1 MKLKYLP
8 FCLLCLP
15 LACFACRLP
24 ALLAACLLCLPFA
37 EFFWNYSENFL
48 KIFWENFEKKI
59 FKKIFFQKKFEKIL
73 KKIFFIFIVLIF
85 KIRAQFIEV
94 QKWPKNFFLVKN
106 IKMMDMIPTSA
117 VEGCISLPSFQMEIP
132 PSVWWFYTLLFR

>member
-8 FCLLCLP
+8 ACLLCLP

-24 ALLAACLLCLPFA
+24 ALLAICRIFLKLFWK
-37 EFFWNYSENFL
+37 FFENFL
-48 KIFWENFEKKI
+48 GKFWKKNFSKKFF
-59 FKKIFFQKKFEKIL
+59 FKKNLKKFWKF
-73 KKIFFIFIVLIF
+73 FFIFIVLIF
-85 KIRAQFIEV
+85 KIRAQFIKV
-94 QKWPKNFFLVKN
+94 QKWPKKFFLVKN

-117 VEGCISLPSFQMEIP
+117 VEGCISIPSFQMEIP